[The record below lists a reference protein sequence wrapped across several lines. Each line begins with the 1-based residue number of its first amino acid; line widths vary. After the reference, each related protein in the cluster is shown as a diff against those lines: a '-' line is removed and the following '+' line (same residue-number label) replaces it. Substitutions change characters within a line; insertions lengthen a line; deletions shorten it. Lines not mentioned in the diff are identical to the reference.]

1 MKRLLFGL
9 FAAGVA
15 LSMSAFTTFTP
26 KKKFNVYYYVL
37 TPTGYYQ
44 KVSFIPDGENCL
56 NNATYKCYL
65 GYSSDQ
71 GDSFSPTSI
80 PGAPSIQSSTKGFY
94 LQQ

>member
-26 KKKFNVYYYVL
+26 KNKLMTFYYVL
-37 TPTGYYQ
+37 TTAGFYQ
-44 KVSFIPDGENCL
+44 RVSFVPDGDNCL
-56 NNATYKCYL
+56 GTAANKCYL

-71 GDSFSPTSI
+71 GQSFSINSI
-80 PGAPSIQSSTKGFY
+80 PAAPSIQSATFGLY
-94 LQQ
+94 IP